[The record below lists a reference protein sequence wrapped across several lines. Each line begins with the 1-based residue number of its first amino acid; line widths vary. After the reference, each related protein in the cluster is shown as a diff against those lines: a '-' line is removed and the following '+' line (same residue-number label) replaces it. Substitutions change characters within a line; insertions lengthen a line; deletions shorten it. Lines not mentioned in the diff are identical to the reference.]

1 MENIVVAL
9 MSSISTV
16 SVIAIVG
23 YLLRTWIATRLR
35 WSVKHEYDMKMLEV
49 ENQKEI
55 RLKGEVVAELLA
67 EWIRKNG
74 NLDYHQLNKLTFQAF
89 LWLPKELAEDLSNCL
104 ARKQGAKD
112 VRKILIDIRTHLH
125 GSSDGLQAKDVIVF
139 DEPEMLR
146 NGIKTSLVFSELSK
160 IFGVVGCRIFRLPQA
175 CRNCSFVC
183 SLESVVE
190 RGINND
196 HSAKMDVMRELVNE
210 NVFG

>member
-74 NLDYHQLNKLTFQAF
+74 NLDYH
-89 LWLPKELAEDLSNCL
+89 LA
-104 ARKQGAKD
+104 
-112 VRKILIDIRTHLH
+112 
-125 GSSDGLQAKDVIVF
+125 
-139 DEPEMLR
+139 
-146 NGIKTSLVFSELSK
+146 
-160 IFGVVGCRIFRLPQA
+160 
-175 CRNCSFVC
+175 
-183 SLESVVE
+183 
-190 RGINND
+190 
-196 HSAKMDVMRELVNE
+196 
-210 NVFG
+210 